1 MALPI
6 RRIHVFLAQPRNAER
21 VGLASAAF
29 VSGLVAVG
37 YAKLFKLVEQFFVR
51 FVLTHPLWLLGIT
64 PACFLMGWWIVNRFA
79 MWAGGSGIPQVMTAM
94 ELQEH
99 AATRPLVHRLLGWR
113 VAIVK
118 IASSLLCI
126 LGGGVV
132 GREGPTLQVSASIF
146 YLIARRMRRWT
157 SAVAIDSWILA
168 GAAAGMAAAFNT
180 PLGGIVYAIEELAS
194 SHFSRVRTTVLS
206 AVLVSGLVSVWLVG
220 SYLYLGY
227 TSVGN
232 VGLAMVPGAVVV
244 GLLGGVIGASFGES
258 IFAFQRFLIRHFRVQ
273 RVRTGFVI
281 AFLCAMILVGVG
293 LLDART
299 LGPGNH
305 LSSEILAG
313 REHAGLATVAGRFV
327 TTLVSY
333 VSGCAGGIFA
343 PSLALGASLGSWLS
357 SWWAGQ
363 NAVLLSLLGMIAV
376 LTGVTMCPFTS
387 FVLIV
392 EMTDRHNAI
401 FAMMLAALAAQA
413 GARLITP
420 HSFYEKSKR
429 TIRAALIEGSGHHR
443 RADDVPKASS
453 LEPPGGEAPSGAS
466 GGNDEGE

>member
-1 MALPI
+1 MNQAT
-6 RRIHVFLAQPRNAER
+6 RRLRAFLARPRNADR
-21 VGLASAAF
+21 VGLVTAAF

-37 YAKLFKLVEQFFVR
+37 YAHVFKIVERFFVG
-51 FVLTHPLWLLGIT
+51 VILTHPLWLLGVT
-64 PACFLMGWWIVNRFA
+64 PACFLLGWWTVNRFA
-79 MWAGGSGIPQVMTAM
+79 PWAGGSGIPQVMAAM

-99 AATRPLVHRLLGWR
+99 AAVRPLVGRLLGWR

-118 IASSLLCI
+118 VVSSLLCI

-146 YLIARRMRRWT
+146 YIIARRVRAWT
-157 SAVAIDSWILA
+157 NAVAVDSWILA

-194 SHFSRVRTTVLS
+194 THFSRVRTTVLS

-227 TSVGN
+227 TSVGT
-232 VGLAMVPGAVVV
+232 VGFTVVPAAVVI
-244 GLLGGVIGASFGES
+244 GLLGGAIGAFFGES
-258 IFAFQRFLIRHFRVQ
+258 IFGFQRFLLRHFRVQ
-273 RVRTGFVI
+273 RVRTGVLI
-281 AFLCAMILVGVG
+281 ALVCALILAGVG
-293 LLDART
+293 LLDPRA

-305 LSSEILAG
+305 LTSEILAG
-313 REHAGLATVAGRFV
+313 REHIGITTIVARFV

-343 PSLALGASLGSWLS
+343 PSLALGASLGSWIS
-357 SWWAGQ
+357 SWWVGQ

-376 LTGVTMCPFTS
+376 LTGVTLCPFTS
-387 FVLIV
+387 FVLIL

-401 FAMMLAALAAQA
+401 FAMMLTALAAQA
-413 GARLITP
+413 SAHLITRD
-420 HSFYEKSKR
+420 SFYEKSKR
-429 TIRAALIEGSGHHR
+429 TIRAALVAGSGHRR
-443 RADDVPKASS
+443 RAEDRPA
-453 LEPPGGEAPSGAS
+453 LAEGGESGVEAEALP
-466 GGNDEGE
+466 DLFPREE